1 MKPTSR
7 LLASAVLL
15 AGSSLIATQAQAQRI
30 ERIVA
35 FGDSYADDGNFFEL
49 TGIPRPLAYPNG
61 RFSNGTNFIDTLSL
75 ILGKPVD
82 NFAIG
87 GAVAGT
93 RQLHGTPRPR

>member
-1 MKPTSR
+1 MKFASR
-7 LLASAVLL
+7 LLASSALL
-15 AGSSLIATQAQAQRI
+15 AGASLVATDAHAQRVD
-30 ERIVA
+30 RIVA
-35 FGDSYADDGNFFEL
+35 FGDSYADDGTFFEL
-49 TGIPRPLAYPNG
+49 TGIPRPAAYPNG

-75 ILGKPVD
+75 ILGRPVD